1 MGDDRISVIHFIV
14 TVHYEI
20 VNEGDIV
27 SPPLEIQSIVST

>member
-14 TVHYEI
+14 TVYYEI

-27 SPPLEIQSIVST
+27 SPLEIQSIVST

>member
-27 SPPLEIQSIVST
+27 SPLEIQSIVST

>member
-27 SPPLEIQSIVST
+27 SPFEIQSIVST